1 MIFARKSDAALA
13 SLVKRLD
20 EMVAKHSDKKLSA
33 FVNLIGADGEKLQ
46 EAAKEFAADN
56 KVANIPVV
64 VPVEAENGPADFGI
78 NPDAEVTV
86 MLYTG
91 LKVQAN
97 HAFRAGKFDKKSV
110 AAINMMCRSCWKNDR
125 RRRRCNPS
133 LQMFCYV
140 PHAGR
145 G

>member
-64 VPVEAENGPADFGI
+64 VPVEVGEWPRRLRHQ
-78 NPDAEVTV
+78 P
-86 MLYTG
+86 
-91 LKVQAN
+91 
-97 HAFRAGKFDKKSV
+97 
-110 AAINMMCRSCWKNDR
+110 R
-125 RRRRCNPS
+125 RRSHGNAVHRPKGAGQSRLPRRQVRQEERCRRACRRAEAVGGVN
-133 LQMFCYV
+133 
-140 PHAGR
+140 R
-145 G
+145 